1 MVIERRAD
9 PLSSGYSGLGLPSTS
24 TMGLPRFVNNGI
36 EICHSFPLTNQAGLQ
51 VVLAALDCL
60 RPYLPASLPL
70 CRRLQFGRFFEDS
83 SFIISNLGRDSTPG
97 CSLPLCSAD
106 GQDAREKMWVMAFVD
121 RRCRPETEA
130 WVFGVWEAEGGSLVA
145 GSERQREAER
155 LMRGVVDAMKSL
167 PLLPSI
173 HGPSDVPDGEQRDV
187 VGYSANDYRAHA
199 GNPEI
204 MLWGAVHERTVPILL
219 GLGVVALQ
227 FKAGMM
233 PNHTFVFDVAEMP
246 TPPPLPK
253 GLIWGVLQPQHL
265 ALVRSRTQIPR
276 QERTMADLPNLAIFP
291 SKLATAAPIAWAF
304 VGLDGSLTTL
314 HVEPEWRGRGLAKA
328 MTTKLFREC
337 MDGFWEEGVR
347 TKWAH
352 GYVVVG
358 NEASARMC
366 RSLGGNAA
374 WECYWLRVD
383 LGKGYN
389 MASGANRDASDECFK
404 EIRAV

>member
-1 MVIERRAD
+1 
-9 PLSSGYSGLGLPSTS
+9 
-24 TMGLPRFVNNGI
+24 
-36 EICHSFPLTNQAGLQ
+36 
-51 VVLAALDCL
+51 
-60 RPYLPASLPL
+60 
-70 CRRLQFGRFFEDS
+70 
-83 SFIISNLGRDSTPG
+83 
-97 CSLPLCSAD
+97 
-106 GQDAREKMWVMAFVD
+106 MAFVD

-130 WVFGVWEAEGGSLVA
+130 WMFGVWEAEGGGLVA

-155 LMRGVVDAMKSL
+155 LMSGVVDVYPRTVRSA
-167 PLLPSI
+167 
-173 HGPSDVPDGEQRDV
+173 GRRATRCGR
-187 VGYSANDYRAHA
+187 YSANDYRAHA

-233 PNHTFVFDVAEMP
+233 PNYTFVFDVAEMP
-246 TPPPLPK
+246 TPPLLPK
-253 GLIWGVLQPQHL
+253 GLIWGELQSQHL

-276 QERTMADLPNLAIFP
+276 QERTMADLPNLAVFQ

-337 MDGFWEEGVR
+337 MGGFWEESVR

-358 NEASARMC
+358 NEASAHMC
-366 RSLGGNAA
+366 KGLGGKAD

-383 LGKGYN
+383 LGKGLE
-389 MASGANRDASDECFK
+389 ALR
-404 EIRAV
+404 R